1 MVAIQILGISES
13 RKTSQLRANVEEALR
28 RLKWDLALEEVG
40 EIDLLMQ
47 YDIIGIPALVVDDR
61 VLFQKEVPEVDV
73 IMSAL
78 YEVELNNS
86 SSQSSAL

>member
-13 RKTSQLRANVEEALR
+13 QKTTQLRANVEEALR
-28 RLKWDLALEEVG
+28 RLQWEFSLEEVG

-47 YDIIGIPALVVDDR
+47 YDIIGIPALVVDDHI
-61 VLFQKEVPEVDV
+61 LFQKEVPEVDTIV
-73 IMSAL
+73 TAL
-78 YEVELNNS
+78 SNVDEQNT